1 MIGVTTYKCLKCGK
15 IVEVEFDGPGVLVCC
30 GEEMVRLEP
39 QNTDAAKE
47 KHVPYIEKVEDGVKV
62 RVGKETLHPMNDDH
76 YIVYIQIVADG
87 MVMRKYLEPGDEP
100 EVFFRTDAKEI
111 TAEELCNKHGVWIS

>member
-1 MIGVTTYKCLKCGK
+1 MAIYKCMKCGK
-15 IVEVEFDGPGVLVCC
+15 IVEVEDDGPGVLICC
-30 GEEMVRLEP
+30 GEEMVRLDP

-47 KHVPYIEKVEDGVKV
+47 KHVPFIEKVDGGVKV

-87 MVMRKYLEPGDEP
+87 IVMRKYLEPGDKP
-100 EVFFRTDAKEI
+100 EVFFPTDAKEI
-111 TAEELCNKHGVWIS
+111 RAEELCNKHGVWIS